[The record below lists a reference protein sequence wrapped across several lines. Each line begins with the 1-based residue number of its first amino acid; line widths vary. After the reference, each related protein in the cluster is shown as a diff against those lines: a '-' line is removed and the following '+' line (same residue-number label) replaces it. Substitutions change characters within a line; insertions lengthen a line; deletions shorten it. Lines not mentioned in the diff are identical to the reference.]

1 MKNVGLDETRA
12 GIKIAER
19 NIITSDMQMIPPLI
33 TESKEELK
41 SLFMNVKEESEKADL
56 KLNIEEMKIIAS
68 GPIIALQI
76 DVETMETVRDFF
88 FQLQNHH
95 RWWLQPQHI
104 KKQRHYFIDKGPYS
118 QNYGFCSSYVWMW
131 EVDRKEAKHQRID
144 AFELWC
150 WGEAL
155 GLQENQTSQS

>member
-56 KLNIEEMKIIAS
+56 KLNTEEMKIIAS

-95 RWWLQPQHI
+95 RW
-104 KKQRHYFIDKGPYS
+104 
-118 QNYGFCSSYVWMW
+118 
-131 EVDRKEAKHQRID
+131 
-144 AFELWC
+144 
-150 WGEAL
+150 
-155 GLQENQTSQS
+155 

>member
-131 EVDRKEAKHQRID
+131 EVDHKEAKHQTID

-150 WGEAL
+150 WGESL

>member
-1 MKNVGLDETRA
+1 MQVKKHQLELDVLQTGKGVLYYILSPCLFNLYAEYIMKNVGLDETRA

-68 GPIIALQI
+68 GPIIVLQI

-95 RWWLQPQHI
+95 RW
-104 KKQRHYFIDKGPYS
+104 
-118 QNYGFCSSYVWMW
+118 
-131 EVDRKEAKHQRID
+131 
-144 AFELWC
+144 
-150 WGEAL
+150 
-155 GLQENQTSQS
+155 